1 MTDSRVK
8 RKSLRNLSS
17 SVSSLKDLSYTDL
30 NAAGL
35 KSGNLQRKESLGM
48 GLQKEDSSPLPTV
61 RE

>member
-30 NAAGL
+30 NAAGQ
-35 KSGNLQRKESLGM
+35 KSGSLARKESLAI
-48 GLQKEDSSPLPTV
+48 GLPKEDSSSLPTV